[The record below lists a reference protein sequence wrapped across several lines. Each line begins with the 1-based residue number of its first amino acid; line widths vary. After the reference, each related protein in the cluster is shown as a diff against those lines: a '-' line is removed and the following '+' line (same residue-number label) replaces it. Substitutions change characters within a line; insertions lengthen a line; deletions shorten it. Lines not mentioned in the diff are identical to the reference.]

1 MDFFTCVIICFLN
14 YFQFYKKDLCLSDY
28 QVQLLHLS
36 SLIDFRQ
43 FIINIYTCFSIF
55 CTPFCDKFFLTF
67 VVSTF
72 FYVVQMFQINQYQP
86 PSSIDYLRVIQQTM
100 VDAGVMGMA
109 AYFIRATLTK
119 FFVVQMEQEKTNV
132 GLTQVL
138 DNLPD
143 AVLMMD
149 SGRLSYCN

>member
-86 PSSIDYLRVIQQTM
+86 PSSIDQIRVIQ
-100 VDAGVMGMA
+100 
-109 AYFIRATLTK
+109 
-119 FFVVQMEQEKTNV
+119 
-132 GLTQVL
+132 
-138 DNLPD
+138 
-143 AVLMMD
+143 
-149 SGRLSYCN
+149 